1 MDGSSPRSMDGS
13 SPRSSDGSDD
23 HFVQSLARGLAV
35 IRAFDADD
43 PTLTLSEVARKTD
56 MSRAAARRFLLTL
69 IDLGYM
75 RTDGRS
81 FELTASVLELGYAFL
96 SGQSLPTLAAPVLD
110 ALSAELGESVS
121 MAVLDGTDIV
131 YVDRV
136 HTRRIMSVGIAV
148 GTRFPAYATSMGRVL
163 LAGLDDQQ
171 VAAVLARSDL
181 RALTPKTVTDPAELL
196 AAIRAVGR
204 DGWASVD
211 QELELGLRSIA
222 VPVRSPAGAV
232 VAAIN
237 VSLSAALVDSGDE
250 AGRIARIH
258 QALLV
263 AADRLLDIQRTVTV
277 RAPMSGGPFAS

>member
-1 MDGSSPRSMDGS
+1 MDGS
-13 SPRSSDGSDD
+13 SPRSSDGGDD

-35 IRAFDADD
+35 IRAFGADD
-43 PTLTLSEVARKTD
+43 PTLTLSEVAKKTD

-131 YVDRV
+131 YVARV

-181 RALTPKTVTDPAELL
+181 RALTPKTVTDAAELL

-237 VSLSAALVDSGDE
+237 VSLSAALLGSGDE